1 MSDLNPY
8 QSPATPFGPREG
20 QPDIDTLLY
29 EATQSLT
36 QTKPWVRFL
45 SVLGFVASAGVI
57 LAVVAISLA
66 AGGAG
71 APGPFELI
79 IVIPMFVLF
88 YFIPSLLLWNYAS
101 RIAEF
106 QRSRTTLTFS
116 AAIAAQKSFWK
127 YLGILVL
134 VIMCLYAVA
143 LLGFLVLPV
152 VLSMMR

>member
-1 MSDLNPY
+1 M
-8 QSPATPFGPREG
+8 
-20 QPDIDTLLY
+20 
-29 EATQSLT
+29 
-36 QTKPWVRFL
+36 
-45 SVLGFVASAGVI
+45 
-57 LAVVAISLA
+57 SLA

-79 IVIPMFVLF
+79 IMIPMFALF

-116 AAIAAQKSFWK
+116 AAITAQKSFWK
-127 YLGILVL
+127 YLGILAL

-143 LLGFLVLPV
+143 LLGFLVLPA
-152 VLSMMR
+152 VLSMMK